1 MVTTTA
7 TLTVQDD
14 YRGLASLLNVELLK
28 LNNYIDYGFCI
39 TKGVLHEQLN
49 SPKLKK
55 TISLYI
61 HDEFSTFDC
70 TVLKV
75 IVSFCDFYKLDCF
88 FESDKEVLIFDK

>member
-1 MVTTTA
+1 MTTTA

-14 YRGLASLLNVELLK
+14 YRNLASLLNVELLK
-28 LNNYIDYGFCI
+28 LNNYIDYGFAI
-39 TKGVLHEQLN
+39 TKGVLHEQPY
-49 SPKLKK
+49 SPELKR

-70 TVLKV
+70 AVLKV

-88 FESDKEVLIFDK
+88 FESDKEVIIYNK